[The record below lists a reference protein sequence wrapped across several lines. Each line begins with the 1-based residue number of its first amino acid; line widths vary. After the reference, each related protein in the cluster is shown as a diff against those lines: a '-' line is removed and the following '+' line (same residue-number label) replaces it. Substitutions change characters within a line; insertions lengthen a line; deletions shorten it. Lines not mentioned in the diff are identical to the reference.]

1 LCRCILLPRI
11 TVSER
16 RDRRPA
22 QAVPRAADAR
32 IEGMDLDAEAVA
44 PHSTAGLRHVVVGA
58 TAVMLI
64 AAAPVAAVVL

>member
-1 LCRCILLPRI
+1 M
-11 TVSER
+11 
-16 RDRRPA
+16 
-22 QAVPRAADAR
+22 PRAADAR